1 MHSFELAPS
10 PSSPRILEQ
19 INSNNITAHYGF
31 NFDDLDR
38 ITKLLGHE
46 GRYLAVLKIDIE
58 SAEFGVV
65 ENMVKVLSAPHLH
78 LLFFLRLSFLR
89 FY

>member
-1 MHSFELAPS
+1 VHSFELAPS
-10 PSSPRILEQ
+10 PSSPGILEQ
-19 INSNNITAHYGF
+19 INSNNIIAHYGF

-38 ITKLLGHE
+38 IMKLLGHE

-65 ENMVKVLSAPHLH
+65 ENMVKVLSA
-78 LLFFLRLSFLR
+78 LFFLRLSFLQ